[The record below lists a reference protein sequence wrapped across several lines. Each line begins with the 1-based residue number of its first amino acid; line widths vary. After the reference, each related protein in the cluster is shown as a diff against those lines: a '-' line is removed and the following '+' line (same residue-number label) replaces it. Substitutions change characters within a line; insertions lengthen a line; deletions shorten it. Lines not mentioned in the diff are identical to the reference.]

1 MRRLTALVL
10 GALVALS
17 GCSLPGHGGHEYR
30 ADFARAVQVFPAVKV
45 RVLGID
51 VGQVTDVRNVGGTVQ
66 VTFRIDRSDITLPA
80 GVQAAVVPMSLLGER
95 YIQLFPAYQG
105 GPALPD
111 GATIPETRT
120 AVPAEPDEL
129 LRSLQDYL
137 GAIDPKTVT
146 AFVQNAAQV
155 LQGTGEDLNS
165 LIQHGASVMQELASK
180 RDDLAQMIV
189 EMNKLT
195 VALSTRQQAIGRLIR
210 SYDTVA
216 GTLNDNRTALEGTI
230 TGLNAA
236 AMQLAALLIEHRKP
250 LASDIEVLTRTGQTL
265 GRNAE
270 AFAQTSHWAKRLFL
284 AASRA
289 ADYNR
294 QWLRLNNQGQE
305 LGALIL
311 MRLEQRLME
320 LCKEAGAIKCTNPK
334 FWARRVPG
342 LFCFD
347 PGCPLGPRNQKG
359 ALVGAVR
366 SVPALEDAMYAQ
378 AQFVGETVPGL
389 IGRLL
394 DVTVGNPGA
403 FAWLTPFLTPDVL
416 AQWFGDVA
424 G

>member
-1 MRRLTALVL
+1 
-10 GALVALS
+10 
-17 GCSLPGHGGHEYR
+17 
-30 ADFARAVQVFPAVKV
+30 
-45 RVLGID
+45 
-51 VGQVTDVRNVGGTVQ
+51 
-66 VTFRIDRSDITLPA
+66 
-80 GVQAAVVPMSLLGER
+80 VVPMSLLGER

-105 GPALPD
+105 GPVLPD
-111 GATIPETRT
+111 GATIPVTRT

-137 GAIDPKTVT
+137 GGIDPKTVT
-146 AFVQNAAQV
+146 AFVENAAQV

-165 LIQHGASVMQELASK
+165 LIEHGASVMETLASK

-195 VALSTRQQAIGRLIR
+195 VALSSRQQAVGRLIR

-216 GTLNDNRTALEGTI
+216 GTLNDNRAALEGTI

-236 AMQLAALLIEHRKP
+236 AMQLAALLIAHRKS
-250 LASDIEVLTRTGQTL
+250 LSTDIEVLTRTGQTL

-270 AFAQTSHWAKRLFL
+270 AFAQTGHWAKRLFL

-305 LGALIL
+305 LGALII

-320 LCKEAGAIKCTNPK
+320 LCQEAHALKCTNPK
-334 FWARRVPG
+334 FWAKRVPG

-347 PGCPLGPRNQKG
+347 PGCPLGPRNQKN
-359 ALVGAVR
+359 ALIGTVR
-366 SVPALEDAMYAQ
+366 SVPALEHSLDAQ
-378 AQFVGETVPGL
+378 AQVVGETMPGL
-389 IGRLL
+389 ISRLL

-403 FAWLTPFLTPDVL
+403 FAWLTPFLTPDML
-416 AQWFGDVA
+416 AQIFGDVMR
-424 G
+424 